1 MEILE
6 TALISLGISATYI
19 LVTFVTSFITQKKL
33 ELPDI
38 VNWRI
43 VISNGLVLAIPF
55 FMVFWGLPK
64 VINSVELSEV
74 VISGLIFMVISI
86 VPTYEF
92 LIAPLFII
100 RNEKLIQK
108 RMTVIVENTP
118 RPIQVSIVDKE
129 FANAYAIG
137 VLSNTKA
144 VLISRDLVSKMT
156 PAEIN
161 GLIAHEIGHLEKNH
175 LFKLYLSSLLA
186 LLIGYLSTFYFYP
199 IIENSGYNIHI
210 LRGAHGALFYG
221 FPTFLIPGLFQRKFE
236 YQADV
241 YASKLVGEENYINSL
256 IKLDDLTNGS
266 VTRGGLT
273 HPPLEKRKN
282 KVLGG

>member
-1 MEILE
+1 MEILK

-43 VISNGLVLAIPF
+43 IISNGLVLAIPF

-108 RMTVIVENTP
+108 RMTVIVENRP

-129 FANAYAIG
+129 FANAFAIG

-144 VLISRDLVSKMT
+144 VLLSKDLVSKMT
-156 PAEIN
+156 PAELN

-199 IIENSGYNIHI
+199 IIDNSGYNIHI
-210 LRGAHGALFYG
+210 LRGVHGALLYG

-273 HPPLEKRKN
+273 HPPLEKRIN